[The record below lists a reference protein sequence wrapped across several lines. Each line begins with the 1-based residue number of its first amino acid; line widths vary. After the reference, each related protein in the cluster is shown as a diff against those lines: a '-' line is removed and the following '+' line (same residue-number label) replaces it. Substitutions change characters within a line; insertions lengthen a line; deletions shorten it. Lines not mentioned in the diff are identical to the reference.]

1 MATVH
6 IAARPH
12 GDPRLGRPWLSGR
25 ETRDLLAEQA
35 QERGMSLSAMLT
47 ELARD
52 VEVRRLR
59 LRGAFL
65 FEVVQ

>member
-1 MATVH
+1 
-6 IAARPH
+6 
-12 GDPRLGRPWLSGR
+12 
-25 ETRDLLAEQA
+25 
-35 QERGMSLSAMLT
+35 MSLSAMLT

-59 LRGAFL
+59 LRGEFL